1 MYRRRG
7 AFRAER
13 TEAAGTPRQR
23 AATQVRRHP
32 LHREGREPGGVGG
45 EGVEGQGRQPAGHSA
60 DAVQMGQASRDA
72 RLCGREAEGGEREAQ
87 GEGAGGDGTGGVRPA
102 GEVRLHR
109 TVRADTGDAG
119 SEGTDGE
126 RLHPLYA
133 GKGNHRKG
141 GRLLCTRTGKS
152 LRAGWSASWNA
163 STGRRN
169 CWKGC

>member
-163 STGRRN
+163 STGWRN